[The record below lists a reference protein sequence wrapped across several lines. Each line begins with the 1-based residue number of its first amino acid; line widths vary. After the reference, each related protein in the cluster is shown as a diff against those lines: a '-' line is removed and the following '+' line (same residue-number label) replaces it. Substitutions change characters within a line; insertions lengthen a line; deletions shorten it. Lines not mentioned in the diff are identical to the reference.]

1 MKKCEKKKH
10 FFPQFLLF
18 YLKET
23 QMIEKMF
30 ILIPKKI
37 KTGLPDVFKLVKLT
51 LPFGLVYV
59 YCMILIMYKVDMSRN
74 VLNQLNLI

>member
-1 MKKCEKKKH
+1 
-10 FFPQFLLF
+10 
-18 YLKET
+18 
-23 QMIEKMF
+23 MF